1 MADEIKISDWFCVAQ
16 EGKTIDGREIKREW
30 IESAVRNY
38 SIELYTAMIWC
49 EHEDP
54 NWRQWCAN
62 FGTVEEV
69 KTEEKN
75 GKLRLMARLRANS
88 FLQHLNGDEQKI
100 FTSVELMPD
109 FPEEGEHYLSGL
121 ALTDQPASTG
131 LSRLAFSSEGR
142 PQRLITAP
150 ILFSVE
156 QKQAKKSFFERLKFN
171 QTSKDE
177 TLTMTQ
183 EEIDALVAEL
193 EAARTKIAEL
203 QTTIDELNTKLNADD
218 TAGAKVDVEKAVEQA
233 QAAGDAVDNAS
244 DKAEQSEFSILKK
257 QNKDLQDQ
265 LNQLEKKFSAAV
277 TTPVT
282 STPGIGGKTNNFEF
296 H

>member
-1 MADEIKISDWFCVAQ
+1 MAEEIKISDWFCIAQ

-30 IESAVRNY
+30 IESAAKHY

-88 FLQHLNGDEQKI
+88 FLQHLNADEQKI

-131 LSRLAFSSEGR
+131 LSRLAFSAEGK
-142 PQRLITAP
+142 PQRLMTAP

-156 QKQAKKSFFERLKFN
+156 QKPAKKGFFDKFKFN
-171 QTSKDE
+171 QTTKEE

-193 EAARTKIAEL
+193 EAAKTKITEL
-203 QTTIDELNTKLNADD
+203 QTTVDELNTKLAADD
-218 TAGAKVDVEKAVEQA
+218 TAGAKADAEKAAEQADAASNAVDSATDKVEQA
-233 QAAGDAVDNAS
+233 EFSLLKKQY
-244 DKAEQSEFSILKK
+244 AEQSKKLAEF
-257 QNKDLQDQ
+257 
-265 LNQLEKKFSAAV
+265 ERKFSAAMN
-277 TTPVT
+277 TPVT
-282 STPGIGGKTNNFEF
+282 KTPGIGATKDGFEL